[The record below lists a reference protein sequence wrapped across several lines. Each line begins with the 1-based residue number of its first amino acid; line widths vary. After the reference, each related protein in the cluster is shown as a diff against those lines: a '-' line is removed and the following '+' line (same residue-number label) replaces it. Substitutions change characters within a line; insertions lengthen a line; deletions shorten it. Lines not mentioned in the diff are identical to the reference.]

1 MKKWIAVLSCLALCF
16 GFMAQTA
23 KPAGKPKAEPKAAP
37 ASGKEVT
44 TPSGLKYVDLKVGT
58 GEQPKKGQT
67 VRVHY
72 TGTLTDGTK
81 FDSSLDRGEPLE
93 FQLGAGMVIKGWD
106 EGIATMKVGGK
117 RKLTIPPGLAYG
129 ERGFPPV
136 IPANAT
142 LIFEVELVSIR

>member
-1 MKKWIAVLSCLALCF
+1 MRTWIVLLICMALCI
-16 GFMAQTA
+16 GFLAQAA
-23 KPAGKPKAEPKAAP
+23 KPADKPKAEPKAAP
-37 ASGKEVT
+37 AAKEVV

-93 FQLGAGMVIKGWD
+93 FVLGAGQVIKGWD
-106 EGIATMKVGGK
+106 EGISTMKVGGK
-117 RKLTIPPGLAYG
+117 RKLIIPPALAYG

-136 IPANAT
+136 IPPNAT
-142 LIFEVELVSIR
+142 LIFEVELVNIR

>member
-1 MKKWIAVLSCLALCF
+1 MKMCIAALASLVLGVGIL
-16 GFMAQTA
+16 AQTG
-23 KPAGKPKAEPKAAP
+23 KPAEKPKAEPKAAP
-37 ASGKEVT
+37 ASAKEVT

-93 FQLGAGMVIKGWD
+93 FVLGAGMVIKGWD
-106 EGIATMKVGGK
+106 EGISTMKVGGK
-117 RKLTIPPGLAYG
+117 RKLTIPPSLAYG

-136 IPANAT
+136 IPPNAT